1 MTTPL
6 PLLLA
11 SSSPRR
17 RQLLQ
22 LLGLPFTVAVPPA
35 DEDEALDRYRG
46 PIEELAEWLAK
57 YKAAAALTLPEASGR
72 LVITADTTVLLDQ
85 EVLGKPRDKAHA
97 RELLLTL
104 RGRRH
109 YVVTGVAVS
118 YLEIQRAN
126 EADAVRLA
134 ERRYLEIQR
143 ANEADASTADAVR
156 LAERRYRA
164 NSRHHIESAS
174 CITPVLMRSY
184 SEEEIDSYIASGD
197 PLDKAGAYGVQ
208 HPGFLP
214 TKRIDGC
221 YLNVVGLPLCVLVD
235 LLAEFDVYPVIQNAR
250 GKGCPWSEKC
260 LT

>member
-1 MTTPL
+1 MIQQEKLL

-35 DEDEALDRYRG
+35 DEDAALERYRG
-46 PIEELAEWLAK
+46 PIEELAQWLAK
-57 YKAAAALTLPEASGR
+57 HKAAAALTLPEAGDR
-72 LVITADTTVLLDQ
+72 LVITADTTVLLHE

-97 RELLLTL
+97 RELLLAL
-104 RGRRH
+104 RGRMH
-109 YVVTGVAVS
+109 HVVTGVAVS
-118 YLEIQRAN
+118 YRSN
-126 EADAVRLA
+126 G
-134 ERRYLEIQR
+134 
-143 ANEADASTADAVR
+143 
-156 LAERRYRA
+156 
-164 NSRHHIESAS
+164 RHRIESAS

-184 SEEEIDSYIASGD
+184 SEEEIDFYITSGD

-208 HPGFLP
+208 HPGFQP

-235 LLAEFDVYPVIQNAR
+235 LLAEFNVYPVLQNAR